1 MLDTLCPI
9 CKSPAHVGLP
19 SGDNWNVKCPKC
31 QIYSI
36 SGTAEKILSYIP
48 DDSPVRVS
56 LSYQLNSKARAGQE
70 NISLTSDDIK
80 NAKENPLLPTHSERA
95 DNLLL
100 YIADK
105 TQWLGEDYTVQGDRD
120 YLIIGSETENGFYII
135 RQWLIDKGL
144 LEDRKGGVARLTV
157 DGWMKVDELRKNAAT
172 DSTLAFLAMQYGDD
186 EVSSFMKNHIVPAVA
201 EECGYRLERLDER
214 PKAGVLD
221 NRMQLMIKQSR
232 FLVVD
237 VTGDNSGAYWEAGY
251 AYGLGKPVIY
261 MCRAK
266 DAESADKKKRP
277 HFDVDHHQAVFWD
290 PQNPKEACDLL
301 TVIIKNTLY
310 E

>member
-1 MLDTLCPI
+1 MSLYKCPI
-9 CKSPAHVGLP
+9 CKSKADMLP
-19 SGDNWNVKCPKC
+19 STGDYSSVNCPKC
-31 QIYSI
+31 QTFSVTGNAIN
-36 SGTAEKILSYIP
+36 TLSDVP
-48 DDSPVRVS
+48 DESRARVS
-56 LSYQLNSKARAGQE
+56 LSYQLNLKSRAGQE
-70 NISLTSDDIK
+70 NIFLTDDDIE
-80 NAKENPLLPTHSERA
+80 NAIKNPLLPTHREQA

-105 TQWLGEDYTVQGDRD
+105 TLCLGVDYAVSADQDHV
-120 YLIIGSETENGFYII
+120 IIGSETSKGLYII
-135 RQWLIDKGL
+135 RQWLIDGKL
-144 LEDRKGGVARLTV
+144 LEDRKNAVVRLSI
-157 DGWMKVDELRKNAAT
+157 DGWMKVDELRKEAET
-172 DSTLAFLAMQYGDD
+172 DSTLAFLAMRYGDD
-186 EVSSFMKNHIVPAVA
+186 EVSNFMKSHIVPAVG
-201 EECGYRLERLDER
+201 ECGYLLERLDER

-232 FLVVD
+232 FLIVD

-266 DAESADKKKRP
+266 DARSTDKKKRP

-290 PQNPKEACDLL
+290 PQNPKKACELL
-301 TVIIKNTLY
+301 KVIIKNTLY